1 MRDGERDFDNEMFD
15 ALVARLK
22 VMPVSDPQ
30 ARAAIL
36 ARVRGRRQSPLRATM
51 IGAWQR
57 SAQPL
62 AAAAAVVLL
71 LGAGYGARVFV
82 EPAPEVDS
90 VAMVEARTIPVM
102 QVSNELASTRPVP
115 TTFILKAD
123 GANRVALVGDFNG
136 WDRGATALADPTKS
150 GVWEVTVPLTPG
162 RHTYA
167 FLVNDSVWTVDPR
180 MPQERDPDFGT
191 LSSVILVTEKR

>member
-1 MRDGERDFDNEMFD
+1 MRDGERESDNEMFD

-22 VMPVSDPQ
+22 VMPASDPH

-36 ARVRGRRQSPLRATM
+36 ARVRGRRQSPWRATA
-51 IGAWQR
+51 IGAWQQW
-57 SAQPL
+57 APQL
-62 AAAAAVVLL
+62 AAAAAIVALIGV
-71 LGAGYGARVFV
+71 GYGARVVV
-82 EPAPEVDS
+82 EPTADNTIAALDAP
-90 VAMVEARTIPVM
+90 TTPVV

-115 TTFILKAD
+115 TSFILKAE
-123 GANRVALVGDFNG
+123 GANRVTLVGDFNG
-136 WDRGATALADPTKS
+136 WDRAGIALADPSRS

-162 RHTYA
+162 RHTYK

-191 LSSVILVTEKR
+191 LSSVILVTEK

>member
-1 MRDGERDFDNEMFD
+1 MRDGQRDPENEMFD

-22 VMPVSDPQ
+22 VLPVSDPH

-36 ARVRGRRQSPLRATM
+36 ARVRGRRQSPLRATA
-51 IGAWQR
+51 IGAWQQW
-57 SAQPL
+57 APQL
-62 AAAAAVVLL
+62 AMAAGIVALVGV
-71 LGAGYGARVFV
+71 GYGARVV
-82 EPAPEVDS
+82 SAPTSADT
-90 VAMVEARTIPVM
+90 VASIETPTIPVV
-102 QVSNELASTRPVP
+102 QVSNELASTLPVP
-115 TTFILKAD
+115 TTFILKAPE
-123 GANRVALVGDFNG
+123 ANRVSLVGDFNG
-136 WDRGATALADPTKS
+136 WDPAVTVLGDPSKG

-180 MPQERDPDFGT
+180 MPQERDPDFGN

>member
-1 MRDGERDFDNEMFD
+1 VRDGERDFDNEMFD

-36 ARVRGRRQSPLRATM
+36 ARVRGRRQSPWRATA
-51 IGAWQR
+51 IGAWQQW
-57 SAQPL
+57 APQL
-62 AAAAAVVLL
+62 AAAAAIVAFIGL
-71 LGAGYGARVFV
+71 GYGARVIV
-82 EPAPEVDS
+82 EPAAGNT
-90 VAMVEARTIPVM
+90 VATIDTPTIPVVE
-102 QVSNELASTRPVP
+102 VSNELASTRPVP

-123 GANRVALVGDFNG
+123 GANRVSLVGDFNG
-136 WDRGATALADPTKS
+136 WDRAATALADPSKS
-150 GVWEVTVPLTPG
+150 GVWEVIVPLTPG
-162 RHTYA
+162 RHTYK
-167 FLVNDSVWTVDPR
+167 FLVNDSVWTLDPR

>member
-1 MRDGERDFDNEMFD
+1 VRDGERDSENAMLD
-15 ALVARLK
+15 ALVTRLK
-22 VMPVSDPQ
+22 VMPVSDPR

-36 ARVRGRRQSPLRATM
+36 ARVRGRRQSPWRAAAV
-51 IGAWQR
+51 GAWQQW
-57 SAQPL
+57 APQL
-62 AAAAAVVLL
+62 AAAAVIVVLV
-71 LGAGYGARVFV
+71 GAGYGARVIV
-82 EPAPEVDS
+82 EPKPGDA
-90 VAMVEARTIPVM
+90 VATGDTPTIPVV

-115 TTFILKAD
+115 TTFILKAEA
-123 GANRVALVGDFNG
+123 ANRVSLVGDFNG
-136 WDRGATALADPTKS
+136 WDRAATVLADPSKS
-150 GVWEVTVPLTPG
+150 GVWEVIVPLTPG